1 MMNNT
6 SAVQDPAAA
15 GGETPQPGAEHRERA
30 WREAV
35 LAVARHYRLPC
46 SPESLRIAR
55 RWADEGQDEEQ
66 ALRDLARR
74 AGLGLS
80 LVRDPEALEA
90 ISTWRLPVTVRTRD
104 GQVGVL
110 EAIASDGTASIAYSG
125 DDGQRTRVALD
136 ALQSQ
141 VEWVAVMRPLGG
153 VPDARVD
160 AYIAPY
166 KPHWLR
172 AIVLGDMRPYWH
184 IMAGS
189 LVANILTLSTVL
201 FSMQVYDRV
210 VPASSMPTLYV
221 LFIGVLVALGFDF
234 VLRRVRSTVTDL
246 LGKRADMRISDRVFG
261 HALRVRNTARPAST
275 GTFISQLRDLES
287 IREMMTSTTVTAI
300 ADVPFF
306 ILFLVVFWHLAGSLV
321 AVPLAAMVLMVA
333 PGLLAQRR
341 LREYAQTAT
350 REASL
355 RHAML
360 VEAVQGNED
369 IKTMQAED
377 RFQHLWNHYNAV
389 TAEANLKTR
398 SLTNTL
404 VGWSQTVQ
412 TGVFATVIFFGAPRV
427 IDGDMTTGVLVAASI
442 LSSRMMGPMARV
454 AQLLGKWQQAKL
466 GMNSVDQIMQLPVD
480 QPEHEQRI
488 HRPAIQGAFQFDGAA
503 FRYTPDSPII
513 LQVKNLRIQPGER
526 IAVLGRNGAGK
537 STLLQAMAGLLEP
550 ASGEVLLDGVRL
562 SHIDPADVRRDIGI
576 LTQNARLFHGTLRDN
591 LVLGAPRT
599 SDERILQ
606 VLEWTGALNYL
617 RRLPKGLDH
626 MVQEGGVGL
635 SGGQRQS
642 LLLARLLLR
651 DPRVLLLDEPTASM
665 DETTEKRFIRHLAS
679 LEAGRTLV
687 VATHRTSLLS
697 VVQRIIVVDNGAIAL
712 DGPKEEVIAE
722 LNRRSKARLAA
733 I

>member
-1 MMNNT
+1 MNST
-6 SAVQDPAAA
+6 TAAEDLSVPGDPSQEAAARVREQAWMEAVQ
-15 GGETPQPGAEHRERA
+15 
-30 WREAV
+30 V
-35 LAVARHYRLPC
+35 IARHYRLPC

-55 RWADEGQDEEQ
+55 QWADDGDEEE

-74 AGLGLS
+74 AGLGL
-80 LVRDPEALEA
+80 ALMRGKGALAE
-90 ISTWRLPVTVRTRD
+90 ISNWRLPVAVRMTD
-104 GQVGVL
+104 GQIGIL
-110 EAIASDGTASIAYSG
+110 EALGADGSASVAYCG
-125 DDGQRTRVALD
+125 DDGQLTRVSVRQ
-136 ALQSQ
+136 LQDQ
-141 VEWVAVMRPLGG
+141 AELVAIMRPLGG

-160 AYIAPY
+160 AYISPY
-166 KPHWLR
+166 QSHWLR
-172 AIVLGDMRPYWH
+172 NIVLRDMRPYWH
-184 IMAGS
+184 IMLGS

-210 VPASSMPTLYV
+210 VPAGSLPTLYV
-221 LFIGVLVALGFDF
+221 LFIGVLVVLLFDF
-234 VLRRVRSTVTDL
+234 ILRRVRATVTDL

-287 IREMMTSTTVTAI
+287 IREMMTSTTVTAL

-306 ILFLVVFWHLAGSLV
+306 ILFLVVFWYMAGPLV
-321 AVPLAAMVLMVA
+321 GVPLVAMVLMVV

-360 VEAVQGNED
+360 VESVQGNED

-377 RFQHLWNHYNAV
+377 RFQNLWNHYNAV
-389 TAEANLKTR
+389 TAEANLRTR

-404 VGWSQTVQ
+404 VGWTQTVQ

-427 IDGDMTTGVLVAASI
+427 IEGEMTTGVLVAASI

-454 AQLLGKWQQAKL
+454 TQVLGRWQQAKV
-466 GMNSVDQIMQLPVD
+466 GVKSVDQIMQLPVD

-488 HRPAIQGAFQFDGAA
+488 HRPAIQGAFHFDMAA
-503 FRYTPDSPII
+503 FRYTPDSPVT
-513 LQVKNLRIQPGER
+513 LQIKNLRIQPGER
-526 IAVLGRNGAGK
+526 IGVLGRNGAGK
-537 STLLQAMAGLLEP
+537 STLLQAMSGLLEP
-550 ASGEVLLDGVRL
+550 AMGELMLDGVRL
-562 SHIDPADVRRDIGI
+562 AHIDPADVRRDVGI

-591 LVLGAPRT
+591 LLLGAPRT

-606 VLEWTGALNYL
+606 ALEWTGALGYL

-626 MVQEGGVGL
+626 MVQEGGLGL

-651 DPRVLLLDEPTASM
+651 DPQILLLDEPTASM
-665 DETTEKRFIRHLAS
+665 DETTEKRFIRYLAG
-679 LEAGRTLV
+679 LEPGRSLV
-687 VATHRTSLLS
+687 VATHRTSVLS
-697 VVQRIIVVDNGAIAL
+697 AVQRIIVVENGMIAL
-712 DGPKEEVIAE
+712 DGQKDEVIAE